1 MKMGNDQASA
11 FLAALPVMALVR
23 HLPRWKKKVVTT
35 APMTQEIR
43 SEKKSA
49 SEEPLGSSGER
60 VRNAQA

>member
-1 MKMGNDQASA
+1 MKMEYDQASA

-49 SEEPLGSSGER
+49 SEEQLNSYNKKK
-60 VRNAQA
+60 RNAQT